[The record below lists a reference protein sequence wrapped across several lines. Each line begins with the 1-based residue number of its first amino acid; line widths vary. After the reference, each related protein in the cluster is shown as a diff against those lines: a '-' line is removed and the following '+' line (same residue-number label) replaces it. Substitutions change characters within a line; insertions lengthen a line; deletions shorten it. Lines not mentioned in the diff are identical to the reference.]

1 LKAILNEEVKR
12 CAACSLIV
20 NNQKRIFLDR

>member
-1 LKAILNEEVKR
+1 LKTILNEEAKR

-20 NNQKRIFLDR
+20 NNQKSIFLDR